1 MRLSGIRR
9 SLQRTRFGLDR
20 TFASAARGSRSDS
33 HDRLERMS
41 TVVMRTSHD
50 DGPSGTLGSMTTV
63 IMRTRHEN
71 VRVVLPRLFPSTPET
86 RFFASLPAPVTRILQ
101 TAMLN
106 TVMNAMAVSMPL
118 DR

>member
-1 MRLSGIRR
+1 
-9 SLQRTRFGLDR
+9 
-20 TFASAARGSRSDS
+20 
-33 HDRLERMS
+33 MS

-50 DGPSGTLGSMTTV
+50 YGPSATLGSMTTV
-63 IMRTRHEN
+63 IIRTKHETM
-71 VRVVLPRLFPSTPET
+71 RVVLPRLFPSTPET

-106 TVMNAMAVSMPL
+106 TAMSAMAVSMPL